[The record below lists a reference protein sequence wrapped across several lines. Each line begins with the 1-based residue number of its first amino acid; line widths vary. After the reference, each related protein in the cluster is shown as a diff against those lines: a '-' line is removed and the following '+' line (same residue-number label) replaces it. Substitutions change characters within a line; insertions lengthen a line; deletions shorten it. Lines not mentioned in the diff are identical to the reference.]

1 LAEAAWTRLL
11 VGGPFGRS
19 FASRRALNSG
29 ACRSNHSKAAEAAA
43 LLLQT
48 APANRDSRN
57 RRTPDELGG
66 KEKMI
71 TELRGVRE
79 RTLAFLEETHGRDLS
94 RYIWQHPFL
103 GYLNFYEWFRFI
115 AARQKRHSKQM
126 WEMAQNLPKGVAS
139 SRKEKS

>member
-115 AARQKRHSKQM
+115 AARQKRHANKCGK
-126 WEMAQNLPKGVAS
+126 L
-139 SRKEKS
+139 RKIYQKV